1 MVKYAI
7 KNTNKSLEKRDL
19 EIKLQLNKKLINS

>member
-7 KNTNKSLEKRDL
+7 KNTKKSLKKRDL
-19 EIKLQLNKKLINS
+19 EFKLQLNKKLINS